1 MYVCMYVCLYV
12 CISIHLYE
20 YYIYIIQCYIAIN
33 QTNSGQAPISSP
45 AQEVWPKAFHREM
58 PRQPGK
64 QFEKGFSFTQNTQ
77 LLKEKCA
84 GRRIPTCPCHGPQ
97 ANE

>member
-1 MYVCMYVCLYV
+1 MYVCMLVCVLVY
-12 CISIHLYE
+12 IYTNII
-20 YYIYIIQCYIAIN
+20 YIYIIQCYIAIN